1 MPSPYFKER
10 NKSFDLLVV
19 FVPPVV
25 GVVSLAAVTYLKL
38 YDYTVVAATFSA
50 ILSVLGLTFLGH
62 RHLKAAEKYAED
74 TKWSVKQHLHATPVG
89 SPSEALAY
97 ISSRL
102 SAVKEAKN
110 TSFNTKNIEVIDVK
124 FYKQKSYTDF
134 CNEISKNC
142 AVDLVWTDIGDH
154 YSIDRMR
161 AIKEE
166 VKNQTKETC
175 CRYLYRVI
183 DSACP
188 HMNFVILYYKDGLV
202 EKSGSEGRYAEVYFN
217 WDFRSNEE
225 DPIVYMSTD
234 RELINMY
241 SVHFN
246 TLLEASSPDHDST
259 EG

>member
-1 MPSPYFKER
+1 MPSPFLKER
-10 NKSFDLLVV
+10 DKSFDLLVV
-19 FVPPVV
+19 FVPSIV
-25 GVVSLAAVTYLKL
+25 GIVSLAAVTYLKL
-38 YDYTVVAATFSA
+38 YDYTVVAATFTT
-50 ILSVLGLTFLGH
+50 ILSVFGLTFLGY

-89 SPSEALAY
+89 TPCEALAY

-110 TSFNTKNIEVIDVK
+110 TSFNTKNVEVVDVK
-124 FYKQKSYTDF
+124 FYKQKSYIEF
-134 CNEISKNC
+134 CDRISKHS
-142 AVDLVWTDIGDH
+142 ALDLVWVDIGDQ
-154 YSIDRMR
+154 YSIDRLR
-161 AIKEE
+161 AINVMAKKEA
-166 VKNQTKETC
+166 KDSC

-188 HMNFVILYYKDGLV
+188 HMNFIILYYKDGLV
-202 EKSGSEGRYAEVYFN
+202 EKSSNEGRYAEVYFN

-246 TLLEASSPDHDST
+246 TLLDASSLDHDST